1 MNFWDTSALVPLV
14 VEEARSAAC
23 RRLLRVRSPI
33 VVWALTGVEMIAA
46 VERQA
51 RSGQVDP
58 KGRAAARARIDRL
71 ARRWSEVDA
80 MLAVREQ
87 AAALLERHDLRAAD
101 ALQVAAAVVAAR
113 DRPKGHFFI
122 SADERL
128 AAVARGEQFEVLVPA
143 D

>member
-14 VEEARSAAC
+14 IEEPRSAAC
-23 RRLLRVRSPI
+23 RRLLRVRSPVI
-33 VVWALTGVEMIAA
+33 VWTLTAVEMVAA

-51 RSGQVDP
+51 RLGYVDP
-58 KGRAAARARIDRL
+58 EGRAAARARIDRL
-71 ARRWSEVDA
+71 AQRWSEVDA
-80 MLAVREQ
+80 VLAVREH

-113 DRPKGHFFI
+113 GVPKGHAFV

-128 AAVARGEQFEVLVPA
+128 AAVARREQFDVLVPA
-143 D
+143 